1 MAATHP
7 NLQHMSEIV
16 SSVID
21 SGSTDLLAGCT
32 SMHDLIVVATPIPD
46 PPYDVVAVR
55 SPSSLAYPKDGT
67 VIIQHLSVTGHNDE
81 IERPVAEAV
90 PLFWRFMIEKYGVHP
105 AVPPDRT

>member
-1 MAATHP
+1 MRTHGWPYPFRQREWPDIADFLGGMAATHP

-46 PPYDVVAVR
+46 PPYDVVAV
-55 SPSSLAYPKDGT
+55 
-67 VIIQHLSVTGHNDE
+67 
-81 IERPVAEAV
+81 
-90 PLFWRFMIEKYGVHP
+90 
-105 AVPPDRT
+105 